1 MFENKYIQQRIEKAE
16 ALKELGINP
25 YANDSKR
32 ELSIQDYLNKNSDIF
47 DVETKRDESRNF
59 TIAGRIKF
67 FRLMGKASFLKLED
81 ESGILQVYIAR
92 DN

>member
-47 DVETKRDESRNF
+47 DVETKRYESR
-59 TIAGRIKF
+59 K
-67 FRLMGKASFLKLED
+67 KLK
-81 ESGILQVYIAR
+81 S
-92 DN
+92 